1 MALFKIYSGTADEF
15 PSNYALHPGYA
26 YFFEDSGE
34 LVIDTNNG
42 RIDVKVSQLI
52 KTVNGEVTFVD
63 VDDVLTAADDNGLT
77 KNAILVGGEN
87 NTVRAIA
94 IAAGSVVIGDVTN
107 GVKGINGTGA
117 LYATTSG
124 APSFGTL
131 PLSAGGTGA
140 TTAAAAR
147 TNLDVYS
154 KNEVITKVNEVT
166 CLAYYTTL
174 HASNWTQSTDG
185 TYYFQNYDGTSNN
198 LSFGK
203 NGDVPPIIMCIINP
217 FDYDKIFDASTLP
230 NQKVIQFKSREQI
243 SGNIQIAII
252 TLGGSNT
259 TPVDGDNLSYG

>member
-34 LVIDTNNG
+34 LVIDTDNG

-94 IAAGSVVIGDVTN
+94 IAAGSVVIGDATN

-131 PLSAGGTGA
+131 PVSAGGTGA
-140 TTAAAAR
+140 TTVTAAR

-154 KNEVITKVNEVT
+154 KGETNNKIDEVT
-166 CLAYYTTL
+166 TLAYSATLAKASWVQSGDTYTYTY
-174 HASNWTQSTDG
+174 SNT
-185 TYYFQNYDGTSNN
+185 N
-198 LSFGK
+198 LKCGK
-203 NGDVPPIIMCIINP
+203 NGNVPPIITWTSNQDDYNKIDDAQATVGTGIIFTAN
-217 FDYDKIFDASTLP
+217 K
-230 NQKVIQFKSREQI
+230 
-243 SGNIQIAII
+243 AIEGDI
-252 TLGGSNT
+252 GIIV
-259 TPVDGDNLSYG
+259 VDVK

>member
-34 LVIDTNNG
+34 LVIDTDNG

-52 KTVNGEVTFVD
+52 KTVNGEITFVD

-94 IAAGSVVIGDVTN
+94 IAAGSVVIGDATN

-131 PLSAGGTGA
+131 PISAGGTGA

-154 KNEVITKVNEVT
+154 KGETNNKIDEVT
-166 CLAYYTTL
+166 TLAYSATLAQASWVQSGDTYTYTY
-174 HASNWTQSTDG
+174 SNT
-185 TYYFQNYDGTSNN
+185 N
-198 LSFGK
+198 LKCGK
-203 NGDVPPIIMCIINP
+203 NGNVPPIITWTSNQDDYNKIDDAQATVGTGIIFTAN
-217 FDYDKIFDASTLP
+217 K
-230 NQKVIQFKSREQI
+230 
-243 SGNIQIAII
+243 AIEGDI
-252 TLGGSNT
+252 GIII
-259 TPVDGDNLSYG
+259 VDVK

>member
-63 VDDVLTAADDNGLT
+63 VDDVLTAADSNGLT

-94 IAAGSVVIGDVTN
+94 ITAGSVVIGDATN

-131 PLSAGGTGA
+131 PISAGGTGA
-140 TTAAAAR
+140 TTTAAAR

-154 KNEVITKVNEVT
+154 KGETNNKIDEVT
-166 CLAYYTTL
+166 TLAYSATLAQANWVQSGDTYTYTY
-174 HASNWTQSTDG
+174 SNT
-185 TYYFQNYDGTSNN
+185 N
-198 LSFGK
+198 LKCGK
-203 NGDVPPIIMCIINP
+203 NGNVPPIITWTSNQDDYNKIDDAQATVGTGIIFTAN
-217 FDYDKIFDASTLP
+217 K
-230 NQKVIQFKSREQI
+230 
-243 SGNIQIAII
+243 AIEGDI
-252 TLGGSNT
+252 GIII
-259 TPVDGDNLSYG
+259 VDVK

>member
-34 LVIDTNNG
+34 LVIDTDNG

-94 IAAGSVVIGDVTN
+94 IAAGSVVIGDATN

-131 PLSAGGTGA
+131 PISAGGTGA

-154 KNEVITKVNEVT
+154 KGETNNKIDEVT
-166 CLAYYTTL
+166 TLAYSATLVQASWVQSGDTYTYTY
-174 HASNWTQSTDG
+174 SNT
-185 TYYFQNYDGTSNN
+185 N
-198 LSFGK
+198 LKCGK
-203 NGDVPPIIMCIINP
+203 NGNVPPIITWTSNQDDYNKIDDAQATVGTGIIFTAN
-217 FDYDKIFDASTLP
+217 K
-230 NQKVIQFKSREQI
+230 
-243 SGNIQIAII
+243 AIEGDI
-252 TLGGSNT
+252 GIII
-259 TPVDGDNLSYG
+259 VDVK

>member
-63 VDDVLTAADDNGLT
+63 VDDVLTAADSNGLT

-94 IAAGSVVIGDVTN
+94 ITAGSVVIGDATN

-131 PLSAGGTGA
+131 PISAGGTGA

-154 KNEVITKVNEVT
+154 KGETNNKIDEVT
-166 CLAYYTTL
+166 TLAYSATLAQASWVQSGDTYTYTY
-174 HASNWTQSTDG
+174 SNT
-185 TYYFQNYDGTSNN
+185 N
-198 LSFGK
+198 LKCGK
-203 NGDVPPIIMCIINP
+203 NGNVPPIITWTSNQDDYNKIDDAQATVGTGIIFTAN
-217 FDYDKIFDASTLP
+217 K
-230 NQKVIQFKSREQI
+230 
-243 SGNIQIAII
+243 AIEGDI
-252 TLGGSNT
+252 GIII
-259 TPVDGDNLSYG
+259 VDVK

>member
-34 LVIDTNNG
+34 LVIDTDNG

-52 KTVNGEVTFVD
+52 KTVNGEITFVD

-94 IAAGSVVIGDVTN
+94 IAVGSVVIGDATN

-154 KNEVITKVNEVT
+154 KGETNNKIDEVT
-166 CLAYYTTL
+166 TLAYSATLAQASWVQSGDTYTYTY
-174 HASNWTQSTDG
+174 SNT
-185 TYYFQNYDGTSNN
+185 N
-198 LSFGK
+198 LKCGK
-203 NGDVPPIIMCIINP
+203 NGNVPPIITWTSNQDDYNKIDDAQATVGTGIIFTAN
-217 FDYDKIFDASTLP
+217 K
-230 NQKVIQFKSREQI
+230 
-243 SGNIQIAII
+243 AIE
-252 TLGGSNT
+252 
-259 TPVDGDNLSYG
+259 GDIGIIIIDVK

>member
-34 LVIDTNNG
+34 LVIDTNSG

-52 KTVNGEVTFVD
+52 KTVNEEVTFVD
-63 VDDVLTAADDNGLT
+63 VDDVLTAADSNGLT

-94 IAAGSVVIGDVTN
+94 IAAGSVIIGDATN

-147 TNLDVYS
+147 TNLDVFS
-154 KNEVITKVNEVT
+154 KGETNNKIDESTT
-166 CLAYYTTL
+166 LAYSATLAQASWVQSGDTYTYTY
-174 HASNWTQSTDG
+174 SNT
-185 TYYFQNYDGTSNN
+185 N
-198 LSFGK
+198 LKCGK
-203 NGDVPPIIMCIINP
+203 NGNVPPIITWTSNQDDYNKIDDAQATVGTGIIFTAN
-217 FDYDKIFDASTLP
+217 K
-230 NQKVIQFKSREQI
+230 
-243 SGNIQIAII
+243 AIEGDI
-252 TLGGSNT
+252 GIII
-259 TPVDGDNLSYG
+259 VDVK

>member
-94 IAAGSVVIGDVTN
+94 IAAGSVVIGDATN

-131 PLSAGGTGA
+131 PISAGGTGA

-154 KNEVITKVNEVT
+154 KGETNNKIDEVT
-166 CLAYYTTL
+166 TLAYSATLAQASWVQSGDTYTYTY
-174 HASNWTQSTDG
+174 SNT
-185 TYYFQNYDGTSNN
+185 N
-198 LSFGK
+198 LKCGK
-203 NGDVPPIIMCIINP
+203 NGNVPPIITWTSNQDDYNKIDDAQATVGTGIIFTAN
-217 FDYDKIFDASTLP
+217 K
-230 NQKVIQFKSREQI
+230 
-243 SGNIQIAII
+243 AIE
-252 TLGGSNT
+252 
-259 TPVDGDNLSYG
+259 GDIGIIIIDVK

>member
-94 IAAGSVVIGDVTN
+94 ITAGSVVIGDATN

-131 PLSAGGTGA
+131 PISAGGTGA

-154 KNEVITKVNEVT
+154 KGETNNKIDEVT
-166 CLAYYTTL
+166 TLAYSATLAQASWVQSGDTYTYTY
-174 HASNWTQSTDG
+174 SNT
-185 TYYFQNYDGTSNN
+185 N
-198 LSFGK
+198 LKCGK
-203 NGDVPPIIMCIINP
+203 NGNVPPIITWTSNQDDYNKIDDAQATVGTGIIFTAN
-217 FDYDKIFDASTLP
+217 K
-230 NQKVIQFKSREQI
+230 
-243 SGNIQIAII
+243 AIEGDI
-252 TLGGSNT
+252 GIII
-259 TPVDGDNLSYG
+259 VDVK

>member
-34 LVIDTNNG
+34 LVIDTDNG

-63 VDDVLTAADDNGLT
+63 VDDVLTAADSNGLT

-94 IAAGSVVIGDVTN
+94 IAAGSVVIGDATN
-107 GVKGINGTGA
+107 GVKGINGIGA

-131 PLSAGGTGA
+131 PVSAGGTGA

-154 KNEVITKVNEVT
+154 KGETNNKIDEVT
-166 CLAYYTTL
+166 TLAYSATLAKASWVQSGDTYTYTY
-174 HASNWTQSTDG
+174 SNT
-185 TYYFQNYDGTSNN
+185 N
-198 LSFGK
+198 LKCGK
-203 NGDVPPIIMCIINP
+203 NGNVPPIITWTSNQDDYNKIDDAQATVGTGIIFTAN
-217 FDYDKIFDASTLP
+217 K
-230 NQKVIQFKSREQI
+230 
-243 SGNIQIAII
+243 AIEGDI
-252 TLGGSNT
+252 GIII
-259 TPVDGDNLSYG
+259 VDVK

>member
-34 LVIDTNNG
+34 LVIDTDNG

-52 KTVNGEVTFVD
+52 KTVNGEVTFID

-94 IAAGSVVIGDVTN
+94 IAAGSVVIGDATN

-131 PLSAGGTGA
+131 PISAGGTGA

-154 KNEVITKVNEVT
+154 KGETNNKIDEVT
-166 CLAYYTTL
+166 TLAYSATLAQASWVQSGDTYTYTY
-174 HASNWTQSTDG
+174 SNT
-185 TYYFQNYDGTSNN
+185 N
-198 LSFGK
+198 LKCGK
-203 NGDVPPIIMCIINP
+203 NGNVPPIITWTSNQDDYNKIDDAQATVGTGIIFTAN
-217 FDYDKIFDASTLP
+217 K
-230 NQKVIQFKSREQI
+230 
-243 SGNIQIAII
+243 AIEGDI
-252 TLGGSNT
+252 GIII
-259 TPVDGDNLSYG
+259 VDVK

>member
-34 LVIDTNNG
+34 LVIDTDNG

-63 VDDVLTAADDNGLT
+63 VDDVLIAADDNGLT

-94 IAAGSVVIGDVTN
+94 ITAGSVVIGDATN

-131 PLSAGGTGA
+131 PISAGGTGA

-154 KNEVITKVNEVT
+154 KGETNNKIDEVT
-166 CLAYYTTL
+166 TLAYSATLAQASWVQSGDTYTYTY
-174 HASNWTQSTDG
+174 SNT
-185 TYYFQNYDGTSNN
+185 N
-198 LSFGK
+198 LKCGK
-203 NGDVPPIIMCIINP
+203 NGNVPPIITWTSNQDDYNKIDDAQATVGTGIIFTAN
-217 FDYDKIFDASTLP
+217 
-230 NQKVIQFKSREQI
+230 N
-243 SGNIQIAII
+243 AIEGDI
-252 TLGGSNT
+252 GIII
-259 TPVDGDNLSYG
+259 VDVK

>member
-34 LVIDTNNG
+34 LVIDTDNG

-94 IAAGSVVIGDVTN
+94 IAAGSVVIGDATN

-131 PLSAGGTGA
+131 PISAGGTGA
-140 TTAAAAR
+140 TTAATAR

-154 KNEVITKVNEVT
+154 KGETNNKIDEVT
-166 CLAYYTTL
+166 TLAYSATLAQASWVQSGDTYTYTY
-174 HASNWTQSTDG
+174 SNT
-185 TYYFQNYDGTSNN
+185 N
-198 LSFGK
+198 LKCGK
-203 NGDVPPIIMCIINP
+203 NGNVPPIITWTSNQDDYNKIDDAQATVGTGIIFTAN
-217 FDYDKIFDASTLP
+217 K
-230 NQKVIQFKSREQI
+230 
-243 SGNIQIAII
+243 AIE
-252 TLGGSNT
+252 
-259 TPVDGDNLSYG
+259 GDIGIIIIDVK

>member
-34 LVIDTNNG
+34 LVIDTDNG

-94 IAAGSVVIGDVTN
+94 IAAGSVVIGDATN

-131 PLSAGGTGA
+131 PISAGGTGA

-154 KNEVITKVNEVT
+154 KGETNNKIDEVT
-166 CLAYYTTL
+166 TLAYSATLAQASWVQSGDTYTYTY
-174 HASNWTQSTDG
+174 SNT
-185 TYYFQNYDGTSNN
+185 N
-198 LSFGK
+198 LKCGK
-203 NGDVPPIIMCIINP
+203 NGNVPPIITWTSNQDDYNKIDDAQATVGTGIIFTAN
-217 FDYDKIFDASTLP
+217 K
-230 NQKVIQFKSREQI
+230 
-243 SGNIQIAII
+243 AIE
-252 TLGGSNT
+252 
-259 TPVDGDNLSYG
+259 GDIGIIIIDVK

>member
-94 IAAGSVVIGDVTN
+94 IAAGSVVIGDATN

-154 KNEVITKVNEVT
+154 KGETNNKIDEVT
-166 CLAYYTTL
+166 TLAYSATLAQASWVQSGDTYTYTY
-174 HASNWTQSTDG
+174 SNT
-185 TYYFQNYDGTSNN
+185 N
-198 LSFGK
+198 LKCGK
-203 NGDVPPIIMCIINP
+203 NGNVPPIITWTSNQDDYNKIDDAQATVGTGIIFTAN
-217 FDYDKIFDASTLP
+217 K
-230 NQKVIQFKSREQI
+230 
-243 SGNIQIAII
+243 AIEGDI
-252 TLGGSNT
+252 GIII
-259 TPVDGDNLSYG
+259 VDVK